1 MTGTRGDAAVR
12 REDAV
17 DGAAAAGTAKAA
29 APRPWWNRVGWAL
42 HALLR
47 FVLILLMQPYVWSK
61 LTLTQMGRADYSEA
75 LVMTGEKSPMGLLW
89 GFMAYSP
96 VIQFL
101 AGFAELVVVLLLV
114 FRRTAWIGGLLGTVA
129 LGTVFLLNMTYDV
142 PVKQLALA
150 LTVGFAL
157 VAAPELPRVVR
168 FLVGRPTAATE
179 GSSRLLPWPRVR
191 RVTRWLVPVLGL
203 VLIAAQGALFQQ
215 FQPPFQRSDI
225 ALAGVYRVVEDP
237 TAPAGRLADDRRW
250 QHVAVGQWT
259 YVGPSLPVPGYPQ
272 TGSAGI
278 SVRLADSTVVRGTW
292 RPVGDRTIR
301 VEWNAPQSGATSLV
315 EPAVRTAELT
325 WTPRPDGRVELTGDG
340 QRLVLESDPE
350 LRFLYDRGFS
360 WDAGN
365 EAAVHR

>member
-17 DGAAAAGTAKAA
+17 DGAAAAGTAA

-168 FLVGRPTAATE
+168 FLAGRPTAATE
-179 GSSRLLPWPRVR
+179 GSPRLLPWPRVC

-237 TAPAGRLADDRRW
+237 TAPAAQLADDRRW

-259 YVGPSLPVPGYPQ
+259 YVGPPLPVPGYPQ

-278 SVRLADSTVVRGTW
+278 SLRLADSTFVRGTW

-301 VEWNAPQSGATSLV
+301 VEWNAPQSGATSLA

-340 QRLVLESDPE
+340 QRLVLERDPE

-360 WDAGN
+360 WDLGN

>member
-12 REDAV
+12 REDDV
-17 DGAAAAGTAKAA
+17 DGAAETTAVPTT
-29 APRPWWNRVGWAL
+29 PRPWWSRVGWAL

-47 FVLILLMQPYVWSK
+47 FALILLMQAYVWSK
-61 LTLTQMGRADYSEA
+61 LNLSQMGRADYSEA

-89 GFMAYSP
+89 GLMAYSP

-142 PVKQLALA
+142 PVKQFSLA
-150 LTVGFAL
+150 LTIGFAL
-157 VAAPELPRVVR
+157 VAAPELPRVAR
-168 FLVGRPTAATE
+168 FLAGRPTAATE
-179 GSSRLLPWPRVR
+179 GSPRLLPWPRVR
-191 RVTRWLVPVLGL
+191 RVTRWLVPALGL
-203 VLIAAQGALFQQ
+203 VLIAAMGVLFQQ
-215 FQPPFQRSDI
+215 VQPPFQRSDVT
-225 ALAGVYRVVEDP
+225 LAGVYRVVEDP
-237 TAPAGRLADDRRW
+237 TAPAARLADDRRW

-259 YVGPSLPVPGYPQ
+259 YVGPSIPIPGYPQ
-272 TGSAGI
+272 SGSAGI
-278 SVRLADSTVVRGTW
+278 SLRLADSTFVRGTW

-315 EPAVRTAELT
+315 EPAVRSTELT

-340 QRLVLESDPE
+340 QRLVLESDEE

-360 WDAGN
+360 WDEGN
-365 EAAVHR
+365 GAAVNR